1 MSSFFVITVASDS
14 KAELQAALWKV
25 PADFDNAASDDTSSS
40 ALCLEK
46 LTQLGGTE
54 HGDFKR

>member
-1 MSSFFVITVASDS
+1 MMFSIFCTASDS

-25 PADFDNAASDDTSSS
+25 PADFDTAASDDTSSS
-40 ALCLEK
+40 AQCLEK
-46 LTQLGGTE
+46 LIQLGGSE